1 MANIKSAKKRIRQI
15 ERSSAANRS
24 RTSAMRTSVKSV
36 QLAIESGDS
45 ASAKEALKTAQ
56 PLVMRDAQKGGLH
69 RNTASRM
76 LSRMS
81 ARIKAME
88 A

>member
-15 ERSSAANRS
+15 ERHTTANRS
-24 RTSAMRTSVKSV
+24 RTSAMRTSVKNV
-36 QLAIESGDS
+36 QLAIEGGDS
-45 ASAKEALKTAQ
+45 TAAKDALKTAQ

>member
-1 MANIKSAKKRIRQI
+1 MANIKSAKKRIGQI
-15 ERSSAANRS
+15 ERRSAANRT
-24 RTSAMRTSVKSV
+24 RISAMRTSVKNV
-36 QLAIESGDS
+36 QLAIESGD
-45 ASAKEALKTAQ
+45 AAAAKAALKTAQ

-76 LSRMS
+76 MSRMS
-81 ARIKAME
+81 SRVKSLE

>member
-15 ERSSAANRS
+15 EHRSATNRS
-24 RTSAMRTSVKSV
+24 RTSAMRTSVKGV
-36 QLAIESGDS
+36 QTAIDSGDAAA
-45 ASAKEALKTAQ
+45 ASEALKSAQ
-56 PLVMRDAQKGGLH
+56 PLVMRSAQKGGLH